1 MVSLVSSLILAV
13 VGQLRSISLILGS
26 ERPPHPLISQPTL
39 SIKPYKYKLMAMV
52 EGENS

>member
-1 MVSLVSSLILAV
+1 MISLE
-13 VGQLRSISLILGS
+13 ISLIPTVVGLLSSRSPILGS
-26 ERPPHPLISQPTL
+26 WRPPHPLISQPSL